1 MRSIPVAVPLA
12 LALLVSPSAAA
23 QSLGGLL
30 GKATRAARAAADV
43 SRVVGSKEGEAEDV
57 TITPASQ
64 PDAPADKPGKA
75 PLNYPATGVE
85 PYPLNIN
92 EQVYSPRDYKFSA
105 AMEAEKKAFDLF
117 GRVSC
122 NDCEG
127 GYDYEDWPQRHLP
140 NKGVFNPFPKFVE
153 GLALN
158 QSWSWKSRAATG
170 RLTVTSEE
178 PVGPFKCKQVRWELT
193 RGAKTVSRPSLFC
206 KVRTEFAEIF

>member
-12 LALLVSPSAAA
+12 LDLLTSPSAAA

-30 GKATRAARAAADV
+30 GKATRAARTAADV
-43 SRVVGSKEGEAEDV
+43 SSVVGSKEAEEV
-57 TITPASQ
+57 AITPASQ
-64 PDAPADKPGKA
+64 PAGKSGKA
-75 PLNYPATGVE
+75 PLNYPSSGVE

-92 EQVYSPRDYKFSA
+92 EHVYSPRDYKFSA
-105 AMEAEKKAFDLF
+105 AVEAEKKAFDLF

-122 NDCEG
+122 SDCEG

-170 RLTVTSEE
+170 KLTVTSEE

-193 RGAKTVSRPSLFC
+193 RGTKTVSRPSLFC
-206 KVRTEFAEIF
+206 RVRTEFAEIF